1 MDSLAEER
9 QEVLG
14 NQRPPGA
21 QEVLS
26 LGTVLER
33 VLVLCV
39 CRGMGT
45 GTESCWG
52 SSTEPGS
59 GESPG
64 PGTGLVPCRAPQLHP
79 SGPSCLGEWGEE
91 GNLCQRAIIP
101 HLHRHLFLILPGS
114 AFLLPSARTLS
125 CSLPGQIL
133 PPASLSRQ
141 RKAQPM
147 ACPAPG
153 AVRALGTL
161 LAPWQRA
168 GLWGDEAPAHPAA
181 AAACAQSSPCPSPP
195 HARCSHVPA
204 IRRLPS
210 AHTPDRCRC
219 QGPACSRCLG
229 WHHCLGNS
237 SATRTAQAG
246 CAHGSE
252 RAALGSEESEIT
264 RQRREREMLQEA
276 PRHPGWSGFIT
287 KCSPI

>member
-1 MDSLAEER
+1 ME
-9 QEVLG
+9 LG
-14 NQRPPGA
+14 IALGQA
-21 QEVLS
+21 QGWCHAGLP
-26 LGTVLER
+26 
-33 VLVLCV
+33 
-39 CRGMGT
+39 
-45 GTESCWG
+45 SCTPVVPVAW
-52 SSTEPGS
+52 GS
-59 GESPG
+59 GERKAICLESHHPTHSSAPLPHPPRFCLSPSFC
-64 PGTGLVPCRAPQLHP
+64 PYLVLSQ
-79 SGPSCLGEWGEE
+79 
-91 GNLCQRAIIP
+91 Q
-101 HLHRHLFLILPGS
+101 
-114 AFLLPSARTLS
+114 S

-133 PPASLSRQ
+133 PPASLSHQ
-141 RKAQPM
+141 RTAQPA

-181 AAACAQSSPCPSPP
+181 AAACAQSTPCPSPP

-210 AHTPDRCRC
+210 AHTPDRCWC

-264 RQRREREMLQEA
+264 RQRRKREMLQEA